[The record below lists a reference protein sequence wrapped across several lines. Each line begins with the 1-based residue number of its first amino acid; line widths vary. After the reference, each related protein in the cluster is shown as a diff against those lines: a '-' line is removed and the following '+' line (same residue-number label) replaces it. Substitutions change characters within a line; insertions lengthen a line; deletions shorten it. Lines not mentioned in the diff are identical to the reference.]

1 MPKDILL
8 FLAFCFQAI
17 KKKKS
22 VFYWT
27 QEATASGNNRTN
39 YHANFLYIL
48 YSGKFKSGFFFFFFK
63 SGFNDQ
69 WYHVNITS
77 KVDFR
82 FGGCQ
87 ICSCC
92 PKIWEFR
99 SRIITRSKLHRV
111 YCEISLS
118 FLNSKEISM
127 TESSLCVAASKICS

>member
-27 QEATASGNNRTN
+27 QEATASGNNRIN
-39 YHANFLYIL
+39 YHTNFLYIL
-48 YSGKFKSGFFFFFFK
+48 YSGKFKSGF
-63 SGFNDQ
+63 NDQ
-69 WYHVNITS
+69 WYHANISS

-127 TESSLCVAASKICS
+127 TESSLCVAAFKICS

>member
-1 MPKDILL
+1 MQKDILL

-39 YHANFLYIL
+39 YHTNFLYIL
-48 YSGKFKSGFFFFFFK
+48 YSGKLKSGFFFFFFK

-99 SRIITRSKLHRV
+99 SRIITRSKLHRE